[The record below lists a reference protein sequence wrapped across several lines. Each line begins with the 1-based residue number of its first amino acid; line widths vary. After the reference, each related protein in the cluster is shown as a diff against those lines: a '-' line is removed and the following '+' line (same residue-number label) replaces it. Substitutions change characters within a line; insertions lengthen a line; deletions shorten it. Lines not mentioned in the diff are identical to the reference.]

1 MAYEA
6 AIAASTARRAV
17 RSVLDLVPRRALLYV
32 PGDSERKIAKVAQL
46 IPGPDV
52 VCLDCEDAV
61 AANRKEE
68 ARATVAAALR
78 DTAGTWRSERAVR
91 VNSVQSG
98 HCEEDLRAVLGSG
111 VVPDALVVPKARQRE
126 RGSSQHHAMWLLD
139 RAASIL
145 GGRAQQAAPPALITM
160 CESGLALL
168 NLRAVIETL
177 LDRPHVLRLEA
188 CIFGADDFMHS
199 LGVRRQ
205 PGASDLTL
213 PARQTVALTCRA
225 FGVQPIDQVWID
237 YKDAEGLQAE
247 AEEGRRLGFAGKQ
260 VIHPSQVGP
269 VQRYF
274 SVDAEEAAAAREL
287 VAAYNHH
294 QERGVGAFEHR
305 GKMIDSPTY
314 LQARL
319 QAACSLIKLAERE
332 ATSGETS

>member
-111 VVPDALVVPKARQRE
+111 VVPDALVVPKVE
-126 RGSSQHHAMWLLD
+126 TVDHAMWLLD

-314 LQARL
+314 LQA
-319 QAACSLIKLAERE
+319 CSLIKLAERE